1 VPAVG
6 DGGVWQAPCP
16 DQPSPRVIDHLGVRI
31 EEFLLEDRQVSVVQV
46 KLELQRVVGDPSV
59 AVEPGE
65 DLVKHGEKVSLHLP
79 ALLVS
84 GCRPVC

>member
-1 VPAVG
+1 V
-6 DGGVWQAPCP
+6 
-16 DQPSPRVIDHLGVRI
+16 RV

-46 KLELQRVVGDPSV
+46 KLELQRVVGNPSV

-65 DLVKHGEKVSLHLP
+65 GLVKHGEKVSLHLP
-79 ALLVS
+79 ALLMS